1 VIRKRGTEA
10 ERGRRPAAG
19 SGRRTGVPGRVHG
32 GWGRRAVALLAVVL
46 AAALVAPAPGAG
58 ATKKKSSKKTAA
70 TRSSVLSGIRYWTG
84 PESTRLVL
92 ELSRPTRFTT
102 LTDTTGLTVKVLL
115 AGAVPSPTLALA
127 REIDDGAVR
136 AVRVSET
143 PDGVVVAIEV
153 VEMPAAEPFSLDDS
167 GGASPRLVLD
177 VPRPGRDA
185 RQAEQQ
191 RVVRE
196 LSGSQ
201 VRVVVIDPG
210 HGGDHPGAI
219 GPQRTVEKEIC
230 LAIARKLAARLNRES
245 GVRAFLTRDGDYN
258 IALRDRYRK
267 AERLQ
272 ADAFVSIHA
281 NSGRRRTG
289 RGTEVYFL
297 SLASASDEQAK
308 QLAELENAA
317 DMVGGVPPAEEDLVS
332 ILFDLKQ
339 NEVIRQSA
347 ILAEA
352 VLDEITGA
360 RQLENRGVKQAP
372 FAVLKSPVV
381 PAILVETAF
390 INHPE
395 EARLL
400 RDPDFQEGLANQMA
414 RGVLRYLET
423 APLVVRNA
431 ETGVAG
437 ERR

>member
-1 VIRKRGTEA
+1 MRRPGTREV
-10 ERGRRPAAG
+10 RGRRPTG
-19 SGRRTGVPGRVHG
+19 DSGGRAGVPARVRG
-32 GWGRRAVALLAVVL
+32 GWGRGAAVLLLVAL
-46 AAALVAPAPGAG
+46 AAALAAPGPAAA
-58 ATKKKSSKKTAA
+58 ATKKKSTKSAA
-70 TRSSVLSGIRYWTG
+70 SRAPVLTGIRHWTG
-84 PESTRLVL
+84 PENTRLVL
-92 ELSRPTRFTT
+92 DLSRAVRFTT
-102 LTDTTGLTVKVLL
+102 VTDTVGLTVKLLL
-115 AGAVPSPTLALA
+115 AGAVPSPSLT
-127 REIDDGAVR
+127 REREVEDGAVR
-136 AVRVSET
+136 AIRVSET
-143 PDGVVVAIEV
+143 PQGIEVAVEV
-153 VEMPAAEPFSLDDS
+153 VEMPAAEPFSLDD
-167 GGASPRLVLD
+167 GGGTSLRLVLD
-177 VPRPGRDA
+177 VPRPGRAA
-185 RQAEQQ
+185 RQEEQR

-196 LSGSQ
+196 LSGAQ

-210 HGGDHPGAI
+210 HGGDHPGAV
-219 GPQRTVEKEIC
+219 GPQRTLEKEVC
-230 LAIARKLAARLNRES
+230 LAIGRKLAARLNREP

-258 IALRDRYRK
+258 IALRDRYHR

-281 NSGRRRTG
+281 NSGRKRTG

-308 QLAELENAA
+308 HLAELENAA

-339 NEVIRQSA
+339 NEAIRQSST
-347 ILAEA
+347 LAET

-372 FAVLKSPVV
+372 FAVLKSPTV
-381 PAILVETAF
+381 PSILVETAF

-400 RDPDFQEGLANQMA
+400 RDPDFQDDLANQMA

-431 ETGVAG
+431 EAGAAG
-437 ERR
+437 ELR